1 VLCDTISKLLYN
13 AAVNSESDEG
23 SVFGNQPNLSCHE
36 RWHRIVRNKDAK
48 QLWQAINWHGQFSTP
63 NDVLQQPSN
72 ECFCEHY
79 QSLLNPSGTQHLDY
93 EVSYSKYVP
102 ILDDPISPREV
113 LDCLKLLKANKAAG
127 ADGVAPGLLKLLPD
141 DWITLLTFLFNCVF
155 FNTYPSG
162 WTAAKVFNIFKKG
175 DRLNPGNY
183 RGISVV
189 VSLAKLYD
197 MILSERFR
205 AWYKP
210 RHEQA
215 GAQKQRGC
223 TEQVLTLRL
232 LIDIAR
238 RKKWPL
244 YALFVDYKKAYDMVD
259 RKKLMKYLDQRG
271 CGTTFLCALQSSY
284 ARTSGQIG
292 DCCFSACSGVRQGMC
307 TSCPLFVFFIEPTID
322 AISRLGTDSWLGNLH
337 SLLLMDDTVILA
349 SSREQ
354 MEVKFRELKAAAD
367 CIGMIINCGKTQ
379 YICVNSADVQPFRVD
394 NLIISHV
401 ESYVYLGTPI
411 SAAPITDQLKQHLK
425 QKTCH
430 ILKFYSFLTKNHDAP
445 FQVKK
450 KVWDSALKAAIFYSC
465 ETWLAKDIR
474 PAETIYNATLKS
486 LLGVRSTTCNDIVFI
501 ESGEYGAK
509 AYIRHLQATFLHR
522 LLARD
527 DYRGSYLEF
536 VINLAITTRCP
547 AGLLLH
553 DLVNEHQSQKELHCV
568 SVQ

>member
-1 VLCDTISKLLYN
+1 
-13 AAVNSESDEG
+13 
-23 SVFGNQPNLSCHE
+23 
-36 RWHRIVRNKDAK
+36 
-48 QLWQAINWHGQFSTP
+48 
-63 NDVLQQPSN
+63 
-72 ECFCEHY
+72 
-79 QSLLNPSGTQHLDY
+79 
-93 EVSYSKYVP
+93 
-102 ILDDPISPREV
+102 
-113 LDCLKLLKANKAAG
+113 
-127 ADGVAPGLLKLLPD
+127 
-141 DWITLLTFLFNCVF
+141 
-155 FNTYPSG
+155 
-162 WTAAKVFNIFKKG
+162 
-175 DRLNPGNY
+175 
-183 RGISVV
+183 
-189 VSLAKLYD
+189 
-197 MILSERFR
+197 
-205 AWYKP
+205 
-210 RHEQA
+210 
-215 GAQKQRGC
+215 
-223 TEQVLTLRL
+223 
-232 LIDIAR
+232 
-238 RKKWPL
+238 
-244 YALFVDYKKAYDMVD
+244 
-259 RKKLMKYLDQRG
+259 
-271 CGTTFLCALQSSY
+271 
-284 ARTSGQIG
+284 
-292 DCCFSACSGVRQGMC
+292 
-307 TSCPLFVFFIEPTID
+307 
-322 AISRLGTDSWLGNLH
+322 
-337 SLLLMDDTVILA
+337 
-349 SSREQ
+349 

-568 SVQ
+568 SVQQAVLSSDSTRRVAYRNLNPTLSVSQAYTSSSIPECNRIAFTRLRLSSHHLQYEMGRWTRVPPEQRLCRCGAVQTDSHVLLECVHTQQARLTNNITNCTNLSDLYDNFDIIFISQLCKDVLDVEL